1 MSKKGLFHSLAWS
14 EKLAAELLLWK
25 FLYVFSLP
33 FSGIH
38 LLLTFI
44 YVSITHSYTIERYH
58 PLPLPALKGLLCIA
72 NAINTSV

>member
-1 MSKKGLFHSLAWS
+1 MSKKGLFHSLVWS

-25 FLYVFSLP
+25 FPYVFSLP

-44 YVSITHSYTIERYH
+44 YVSITHSYTIESYH
-58 PLPLPALKGLLCIA
+58 SLPALKGLLCIA

>member
-44 YVSITHSYTIERYH
+44 YVPITHSYTIERYH
-58 PLPLPALKGLLCIA
+58 PLPALKGLLCIA